1 MHINFLFRCIISV
14 FLGAAYV
21 LPNFTTSSFRLLMKK
36 TLNINKKRMTYKI
49 FQHNIFRSIQIG
61 CDSLHDHN
69 KIIHGHGH
77 TTIPK

>member
-1 MHINFLFRCIISV
+1 
-14 FLGAAYV
+14 
-21 LPNFTTSSFRLLMKK
+21 MKIDVK
-36 TLNINKKRMTYKI
+36 YHKKRMAYRI
-49 FQHNIFRSIQIG
+49 FQHNIFRSIQIE